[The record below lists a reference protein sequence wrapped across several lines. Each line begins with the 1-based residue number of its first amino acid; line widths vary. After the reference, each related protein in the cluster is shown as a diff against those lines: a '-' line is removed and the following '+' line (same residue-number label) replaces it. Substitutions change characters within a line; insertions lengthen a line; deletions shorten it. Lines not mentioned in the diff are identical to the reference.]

1 MNYIGES
8 ARGDLY
14 LVHGN
19 SGEWRIFRYE
29 TSGAS
34 GVALTPC
41 ERAEFGL
48 SADEKIDMLQDFLR
62 LADSIEG
69 REMRLNDFLI
79 TRRTEK
85 APEWLML
92 DEVGPRGVE
101 REEFSALHTPS
112 GKLVRFDSAHGGK
125 TAATGPKELLEDA
138 AEFLHDYV
146 AYYGNFY

>member
-8 ARGDLY
+8 ARGELY
-14 LVHGN
+14 LVAGN
-19 SGEWRIFRYE
+19 GEEWRIFKYG
-29 TSGAS
+29 SAGAF

-69 REMRLNDFLI
+69 REMRLDDFLI
-79 TRRTEK
+79 RPHTVK

-92 DEVGPRGVE
+92 DEIGPRGVE

-125 TAATGPKELLEDA
+125 TAATGPEELLDGA
-138 AEFLHDYV
+138 AEFLHDYIS
-146 AYYGNFY
+146 YYSNFY